1 MTQQLGMLGVA
12 GLYLVVQ
19 FANAA
24 DLSPVLPSPLTLEHA
39 LSLADEPHPTLM
51 LYTADIAAAQAD
63 YQRVDANYDWDA
75 YLEARARYIEPAKT
89 SPDQTHDDH
98 RIGIVISKEIYD
110 FGRHNAQRQVA
121 EHEVDARR
129 FNYLDAR
136 TRRRQD
142 IMRRFFDVLLADLL
156 TGRNE
161 EELATT
167 YVRFD
172 RLRQRK
178 ELGQISDLVVL
189 EAEAKV
195 QRARLLRNQSQAQQR
210 ETRARLAEALNRP
223 TDLPALLTAPKL
235 DILHRPIPE
244 VETLQ
249 QLAITNNYL
258 LKAMRM
264 RVIAAEQRVTAAR
277 AQDNAVLKGNA
288 EAFSYSREL
297 GSNDE
302 VRAGVTLTVPIFI
315 GRRDDALIAQAQ
327 AQLQRAR
334 AELHIAEL
342 DVRQTVLNMWFEL
355 DNLNQQR
362 QEMAALRK
370 FRELN
375 LDRSRALY
383 ELEVNADLGDAMVL
397 IADVEYLSAQ
407 TDYKLMHAWL
417 KLDSLTGQVSLAGSD
432 TTNKPAESIKQNEK
446 Q

>member
-1 MTQQLGMLGVA
+1 MTQQLSRLGGI

-19 FANAA
+19 FTCAA
-24 DLSPVLPSPLTLEHA
+24 DPNQALPSPLTLEQA
-39 LSLADEPHPTLM
+39 LSLADELHPTL
-51 LYTADIAAAQAD
+51 LLQTADIAAAQAD
-63 YQRVDANYDWDA
+63 YQRVDASDDWDA
-75 YLEARARYIEPAKT
+75 YLEARARYIEPAKAAI
-89 SPDQTHDDH
+89 DQTHDDN
-98 RIGIVISKEIYD
+98 RIGIVLSKDLYD
-110 FGRHNAQRQVA
+110 FGRHSAQLKVV
-121 EHEVDARR
+121 EHEVEARR

-136 TRRRQD
+136 SRRRQD
-142 IMRRFFDVLLADLL
+142 IMRRFFDVILADLL

-189 EAEAKV
+189 EAETKV
-195 QRARLLRNQSQAQQR
+195 QRARLVRNLSQAQQR

-223 TDLPALLTAPKL
+223 TDLPAFLTAPKL
-235 DILHRPIPE
+235 DILDRPIPE
-244 VETLQ
+244 VEALQ
-249 QLAITNNYL
+249 ELAITNNYQL
-258 LKAMRM
+258 QALRT
-264 RVIAAEQRVTAAR
+264 RVAAAEQRVTAVR

-288 EAFSYSREL
+288 EAFNYSRAL

-302 VRAGVTLTVPIFI
+302 VRVGVTLTVPIYT
-315 GRRDDALIAQAQ
+315 GRRDDAVIAQAQ
-327 AQLQRAR
+327 AQLQRSR
-334 AELHIAEL
+334 AELHLAER
-342 DVRQTVLNMWFEL
+342 DVRQTVLNVWFEL

-407 TDYKLMHAWL
+407 TDYKMMHTWL
-417 KLDSLTGQVSLAGSD
+417 KLDSLTGQLSLPAND
-432 TTNKPAESIKQNEK
+432 TANTPIEK
-446 Q
+446 VK